1 MMYSDLRKLTG
12 KLIKWWY
19 HWLHTEGDGCCSVCF
34 DSTEKYNYV
43 VCMGWHHYDDEMVLD
58 KNGNPVRGENGI
70 KYRPVWKIA
79 WKIGR
84 QTRNNIMQSDFDVD
98 FEMPYVTE
106 AVAEAD
112 PELCEGDV
120 DSTLEV
126 VECAVLTNCR
136 RGLPYS
142 APSGYPGWDALAS
155 HMRKQARRV
164 FNSWKD
170 HDE

>member
-58 KNGNPVRGENGI
+58 KNGNPVQGEHGI

-84 QTRNNIMQSDFDVD
+84 QTRNNAMQCDFDVD
-98 FEMPYVTE
+98 FEMPYDDET
-106 AVAEAD
+106 
-112 PELCEGDV
+112 GDV
-120 DSTLEV
+120 DDTLETI
-126 VECAVLTNCR
+126 ECEKIVHK
-136 RGLPYS
+136 PYKYLGKTCHPWRWS
-142 APSGYPGWDALAS
+142 VPAGYRDWNALAAR
-155 HMRKQARRV
+155 MRGQARRV
-164 FNSWKD
+164 FKNWKD
-170 HDE
+170 EDE

>member
-1 MMYSDLRKLTG
+1 MMYSDLTKLTG
-12 KLIKWWY
+12 KLVKEWY
-19 HWLHTEGDGCCSVCF
+19 HWLYTDGDGCCSVCF

-58 KNGNPVRGENGI
+58 KNGNPVQGEYGI

-84 QTRNNIMQSDFDVD
+84 QTRNNIMQGDFDVD
-98 FEMPYVTE
+98 FEMPFDDET
-106 AVAEAD
+106 
-112 PELCEGDV
+112 GDV
-120 DSTLEV
+120 DDTLEV

-142 APSGYPGWDALAS
+142 APSGYLGWDALAS

-164 FNSWKD
+164 FKDWKD
-170 HDE
+170 EDETDN

>member
-58 KNGNPVRGENGI
+58 KNGNPVQGEHGI

-84 QTRNNIMQSDFDVD
+84 QTRNNAMQCDFDVD
-98 FEMPYVTE
+98 FEMPYDDET
-106 AVAEAD
+106 
-112 PELCEGDV
+112 GDV
-120 DSTLEV
+120 DDTLETI
-126 VECAVLTNCR
+126 ECEKIVHK
-136 RGLPYS
+136 PYKYLGKTCHPWRWS
-142 APSGYPGWDALAS
+142 VPAGYRDWNALAAR
-155 HMRKQARRV
+155 MRRQARRV
-164 FNSWKD
+164 FKNWKD
-170 HDE
+170 EDE